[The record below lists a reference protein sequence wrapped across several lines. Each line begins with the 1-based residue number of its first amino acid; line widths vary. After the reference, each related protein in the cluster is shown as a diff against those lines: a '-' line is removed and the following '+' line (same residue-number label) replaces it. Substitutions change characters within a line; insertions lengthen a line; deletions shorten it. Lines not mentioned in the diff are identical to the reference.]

1 MNFSST
7 DADIEAI
14 DSGQPGPKTTGVK
27 IADNRMNERNMNKV
41 EDESHSSSERDDEA
55 NISTTQNAFR
65 AVQQCRKFCGACV
78 NNERVQ
84 LGVIVFIAI
93 NALMMGIATFNVVSE
108 SIAVSHAF
116 DIVDTV
122 FLSIFTLELGM
133 QLIYHGLHLFL
144 DGWLVFDFI
153 IIIMSWPLASIQ
165 IFRVF
170 RIVRALR
177 LVTRIKVMKTLVEAL
192 FGVMPRMA
200 AIGLLLLLIFY
211 IFAVMFTQLFA
222 TLYADGETTDNYFGR
237 LDLSFFTLFQIMTLD
252 DFSTVSREL
261 MTARSWSWFPLL
273 AFVIISSFVVVN
285 LIIAVLC
292 EAIAK
297 LNGDEKVMTVGE
309 SHYPED
315 QVKYDEG
322 LAQTNV
328 RDELI
333 LLEQRVYRLSIVQQR
348 TLKALELLTNHM
360 NTMETIK

>member
-1 MNFSST
+1 
-7 DADIEAI
+7 
-14 DSGQPGPKTTGVK
+14 
-27 IADNRMNERNMNKV
+27 MNKV

-84 LGVIVFIAI
+84 LGVIVLIAI
-93 NALMMGIATFNVVSE
+93 NALTMGITTFNVVSE

-122 FLSIFTLELGM
+122 FLSIFTLELAM

-144 DGWLVFDFI
+144 DGWLLFDFL
-153 IIIMSWPLASIQ
+153 IIIMSWSFASIQ
-165 IFRVF
+165 IIRAF
-170 RIVRALR
+170 RIFRALR
-177 LVTRIKVMKTLVEAL
+177 LVTRMKVMKNLVEAL

-211 IFAVMFTQLFA
+211 IFAVMFTQLFG

-292 EAIAK
+292 DAIAALK
-297 LNGDEKVMTVGE
+297 EDEKVMIVGE
-309 SHYPED
+309 SHYPEGHA
-315 QVKYDEG
+315 KYNKG
-322 LAQTNV
+322 LAQKHV
-328 RDELI
+328 REELI
-333 LLEQRVYRLSIVQQR
+333 LLEQRVLSLSIVQQQ

-360 NTMETIK
+360 NTMETIE

>member
-1 MNFSST
+1 MS
-7 DADIEAI
+7 
-14 DSGQPGPKTTGVK
+14 
-27 IADNRMNERNMNKV
+27 KV
-41 EDESHSSSERDDEA
+41 EVESHSSSERDDEA
-55 NISTTQNAFR
+55 NISTTPNAFR
-65 AVQQCRKFCGACV
+65 AVQQCRNFCGACV

-122 FLSIFTLELGM
+122 FLSIFTLELAM

-144 DGWLVFDFI
+144 DGWLLFDFL
-153 IIIMSWPLASIQ
+153 IIIMSWSFASIQ
-165 IFRVF
+165 IIRAF
-170 RIVRALR
+170 RIFRALR
-177 LVTRIKVMKTLVEAL
+177 LVARMKVMKNLVEAL

-211 IFAVMFTQLFA
+211 IFAVMFTQLFG

-292 EAIAK
+292 DAIAALK
-297 LNGDEKVMTVGE
+297 EDEKVMIVGE
-309 SHYPED
+309 SHYPEGHA
-315 QVKYDEG
+315 KYNKG
-322 LAQTNV
+322 LAQKHV
-328 RDELI
+328 REELI
-333 LLEQRVYRLSIVQQR
+333 LLEQRVLSLSIVQQQ

-360 NTMETIK
+360 NTMETIE